1 MFHLLWLELRR
12 QECLNRFAVW
22 ETFRLQR
29 RLIAPVGR
37 RWIHAAI
44 PFRKIVS
51 LSNSKGCELIPEAC
65 QPNPPDFVQKI

>member
-1 MFHLLWLELRR
+1 MGMGLPDLAGR
-12 QECLNRFAVW
+12 QGLNV
-22 ETFRLQR
+22 LQM
-29 RLIAPVGR
+29 LAL
-37 RWIHAAI
+37 